1 MFPWVGRLE
10 QDARR
15 STEELS
21 ENVTGY
27 GTSLFVMTTQSSI
40 TIGGGGSS
48 FGLCLEEM
56 LVKGETGH
64 CKTFDNDPL
73 TGNKSTKFEI
83 HTVEVFAFRE

>member
-1 MFPWVGRLE
+1 MYPWVGRLE

-27 GTSLFVMTTQSSI
+27 GTNLFVQTTQSSI
-40 TIGGGGSS
+40 TIGGGGSGI
-48 FGLCLEEM
+48 GLFLDEL

-73 TGNKSTKFEI
+73 TGNKTKTFDI